1 MLDREAYLVGDM
13 VAIWACEQE
22 RHISNAKLASMGFKD
37 IDSYDSLTVSI
48 GNLILKPRSGRE
60 AAVKVNDGLTTNKH
74 TASQIKSRKKWLGVQ
89 ACKVWFF

>member
-74 TASQIKSRKKWLGVQ
+74 NAAQIKSRKKWLGVQ
-89 ACKVWFF
+89 ACKVWYF